1 MRVFN
6 FDRERESIS
15 VIENSNENMFSQHT
29 FRVKKLGPTLKSR
42 KNYLRRYTLCEI
54 CMAFNFQ
61 INVLRQFFLIIWTI
75 VEKQIH
81 PDSHL
86 L

>member
-29 FRVKKLGPTLKSR
+29 FRVKKLGPLLKSR
-42 KNYLRRYTLCEI
+42 KNYLRRYTSCEI
-54 CMAFNFQ
+54 CMAFHFQ
-61 INVLRQFFLIIWTI
+61 INVLRQFF
-75 VEKQIH
+75 
-81 PDSHL
+81 
-86 L
+86 